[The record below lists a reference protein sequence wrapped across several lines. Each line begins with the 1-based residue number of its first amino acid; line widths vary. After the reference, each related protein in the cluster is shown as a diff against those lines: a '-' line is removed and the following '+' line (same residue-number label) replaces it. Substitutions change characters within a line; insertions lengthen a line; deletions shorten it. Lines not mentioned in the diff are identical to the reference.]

1 MVSSPRMII
10 ILLVIATISCLLA
23 SSFAFSSSPILK
35 LKKSITSQS
44 VSTTRIHEGVDEI
57 TDAVV
62 VKADENTDANP
73 CGEGFYPV
81 AGEHGQVC
89 VFDYEAAA
97 NSFGT
102 AVEEHKNDD
111 IVCDADDYW
120 NELEEKNKVR
130 RKYGLDPLTPEQFV
144 VLQAEILEME
154 ETNRKKFQDAKV
166 EAKAVR
172 DKEASVAAAAADSRG
187 VSGILKGFFGSVFE
201 DTCESN
207 YDCDRPEV
215 CCDFGFKK
223 MCCEGGKTARDLYG
237 EFATVP
243 VPQSR

>member
-1 MVSSPRMII
+1 MVSFPRMII
-10 ILLVIATISCLLA
+10 ILLLATAISSCLLA
-23 SSFAFSSSPILK
+23 SSFAFSL
-35 LKKSITSQS
+35 LQKSITSQS
-44 VSTTRIHEGVDEI
+44 VSTTRLYEGVDEI

-62 VKADENTDANP
+62 VKADENTEANP

-89 VFDYEAAA
+89 VFDYEAAS

-102 AVEEHKNDD
+102 AVEEHKRNDD

-166 EAKAVR
+166 EAKAIR
-172 DKEASVAAAAADSRG
+172 DKEASVAAAAADSKG
-187 VSGILKGFFGSVFE
+187 VSSILKGFFGSVFE

-223 MCCEGGKTARDLYG
+223 MCCEGRKTARDLYG

-243 VPQSR
+243 VHQSR